1 MRACCVFIRKKKVL
15 YLLIICTVTIATGVV
30 PLQSTAHE
38 LKNAQDSPR
47 PERSSTP
54 QFDRPIFQRPMPAE
68 QLAFLNDLAGL
79 PADKAIRNKKLHK
92 LLHEVVP
99 DCVFHYG
106 WDMSLLDALNI
117 VLKGSPLPVQIRQ
130 GRYVM
135 VSGLS
140 GPYLQGRGFLWIDM
154 QDGIS
159 LGAFYFHP
167 TNGEPAPTVTVF
179 SKQIE
184 EAALDMSQLP
194 PAFAA
199 DLRQWSA
206 EAHIPRVTTRYFIT
220 GLKEK
225 ILLGHDEDY
234 CALTNEAT
242 APPGNVCEQMN
253 AQAADVDLDA
263 AYYLDQTHHATNGTA
278 WMINGADQVAWI
290 QVREVTCR
298 GIPDPL
304 PCHIRLTRERTHVII
319 NRHPRP
325 YSTAHK

>member
-1 MRACCVFIRKKKVL
+1 MQALCVSLRKKKVL
-15 YLLIICTVTIATGVV
+15 YLLIICTFAITTSGE
-30 PLQSTAHE
+30 PLHASARQLRAP
-38 LKNAQDSPR
+38 QDGPH
-47 PERSSTP
+47 PERPSAP
-54 QFDRPIFQRPMPAE
+54 QFDKSVFQRPLPGA
-68 QLAFLNDLAGL
+68 QLAFLNSLAGL
-79 PADKAIRNKKLHK
+79 PADKAVRNKKFHK

-99 DCVFHYG
+99 GCVFHYG
-106 WDMSLLDALNI
+106 WDMSLFDALELA
-117 VLKGSPLPVQIRQ
+117 LKNSAMPVQIRQ
-130 GRYVM
+130 GRYVT
-135 VSGLS
+135 VSGFS
-140 GPYLQGRGFLWIDM
+140 GPYLQGRGFFWIDM

-167 TNGEPAPTVTVF
+167 TNGEPTPTVTVF

-184 EAALDMSQLP
+184 EGALDMGQLP
-194 PAFAA
+194 PAFAE
-199 DLRQWSA
+199 DLRQWAA

-225 ILLGHDEDY
+225 ILLEHDEDY
-234 CALTNEAT
+234 CALTNDST
-242 APPGNVCEQMN
+242 ASNLNVCEQVN

-290 QVREVTCR
+290 QVRESTCR

-304 PCHIRLTRERTHVII
+304 PCHIRMTRERTHVII

-325 YSTAHK
+325 HPTAQK